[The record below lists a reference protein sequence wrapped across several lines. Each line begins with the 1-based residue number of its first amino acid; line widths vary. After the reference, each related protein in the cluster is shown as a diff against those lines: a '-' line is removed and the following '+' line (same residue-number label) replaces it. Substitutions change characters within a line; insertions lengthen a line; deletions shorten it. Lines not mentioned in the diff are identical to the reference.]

1 MAAKTIFVLCAQA
14 LLLQSVLGQL
24 NYGGSFGASSQSVAE
39 SSVAVS
45 NSASG
50 VGVTGAGLA
59 NAGAAATA
67 AGWNNAA
74 LLGSEATA
82 AGWANAASIG
92 SGAAGLGWN
101 NALANSGVA
110 IGNTGLIGN
119 AVLPAVNTDY
129 LSLAS
134 LSTGGLL
141 PVTSYSP
148 IVPSGI
154 SVLSENVIEGPVAVI
169 GQLPFLSTVSFE
181 GSVPSE
187 GASTAG
193 CGCGSNGNIGIIREN
208 YAPAPAPAISGLG
221 LGTGLGG
228 ARNWF

>member
-1 MAAKTIFVLCAQA
+1 MATKTIIICVQA
-14 LLLQSVLGQL
+14 LLLQSALGQL

-59 NAGAAATA
+59 NAGAA
-67 AGWNNAA
+67 GIGLGNAA
-74 LLGSEATA
+74 LLA

-92 SGAAGLGWN
+92 SGAADIGWN

-181 GSVPSE
+181 GSLASE
-187 GASTAG
+187 GASSAG
-193 CGCGSNGNIGIIREN
+193 CGCGSNGNIGIISET
-208 YAPAPAPAISGLG
+208 YEPIAAPAVSGVGVGSVLDMGVGLG
-221 LGTGLGG
+221 AGRL
-228 ARNWF
+228 F